1 MMKKELMEKIEN
13 VKANSAWEKGV
24 KNYAVDLVDGLEIDE
39 LPETWE
45 RIESTVIKWCRKLE
59 SI

>member
-13 VKANSAWEKGV
+13 VKANSAWKKGV

-45 RIESTVIKWCRKLE
+45 
-59 SI
+59 